1 MADRPSWWNG
11 AVVKRVAIEGWS
23 MVSNA
28 IEKGEPTIAAVR
40 AAGDVATELV
50 RGGQERK
57 TALVKDELAE
67 KQSARER
74 RNAGYLH
81 DLAEEAADNQL
92 VRDRASMRG
101 LFQLNAATSAVNL
114 AGDIVYRVV
123 DGVVADRVARAEHE
137 RTLVR
142 LHTAAELA
150 ESAAER
156 DHVRELDLAQERA
169 VLSLRVQ
176 QRVKEDDRESADGP
190 FGVPDSV
197 MREQLAQHTDDGRL
211 PALMIA
217 PFHRDGDLPGVEGF
231 RPSVREMWD
240 ASAWGQD
247 AVLAEGFTRR
257 ALHRMDYDLL
267 RIGQVVGDL
276 PVILVWGVVR
286 ADHQVVPKLTAWN
299 LGSRPD
305 GRATSLT
312 FTPMVLPRSDER
324 VEFEN
329 ALGELLTGVLCA
341 MTDRF
346 HLVRHGRPPSI
357 ETLRSAPPEIRQ
369 ALALSAVLA
378 YDTAIRHGVLPDEEA
393 VAGQA
398 HLLSAS
404 GLTDQA
410 TETVTDALD
419 TLTDSTRPARELI
432 TAARE
437 TAAVADELGDPD
449 LSARAGRLLDD
460 LCRRAVGELYGGSR

>member
-1 MADRPSWWNG
+1 
-11 AVVKRVAIEGWS
+11 VAIEGWS
-23 MVSNA
+23 VVSNA

-40 AAGDVATELV
+40 AAGEVGTELV

-57 TALVKDELAE
+57 TARLKDDLAE

-74 RNAGYLH
+74 RNARFFH
-81 DLAEEAADNQL
+81 ELAEEAADNQL
-92 VRDRASMRG
+92 VRDRAVARG
-101 LFQLNAATSAVNL
+101 LFLFSAATRAVNL
-114 AGDIVYRVV
+114 AGDVVYRVV
-123 DGVVADRVARAEHE
+123 DGVVSDWEARAEHE

-142 LHTAAELA
+142 LEAAAELA
-150 ESAAER
+150 ERAAER
-156 DHVRELDLAQERA
+156 DHVRELDLARERA
-169 VLSLRVQ
+169 VLSLGVQ
-176 QRVKEDDRESADGP
+176 QRLREDDRESADGP

-197 MREQLAQHTDDGRL
+197 MRARLARQTADGRV

-217 PFHRDGDLPGVEGF
+217 PFHRDGGDVPGVVGF
-231 RPSVREMWD
+231 RAGVREMWE
-240 ASAWGQD
+240 ASEWRAD
-247 AVLAEGFTRR
+247 AVLAEGFTSR
-257 ALHRMDYDLL
+257 ALHRMDHDLL

-305 GRATSLT
+305 GRAASMT
-312 FTPMVLPRSDER
+312 FAPMVLPPGEER
-324 VEFEN
+324 VAFEN

-357 ETLRSAPPEIRQ
+357 DTLRSAPPEIRQ

-378 YDTAIRHGVLPDEEA
+378 YDTAIRQGVLPDEEA

-410 TETVTDALD
+410 TESATDALD
-419 TLTDSTRPARELI
+419 TLTGSTRPARELI
-432 TAARE
+432 TAASE
-437 TAAVADELGDPD
+437 VAAVAEELGDSD
-449 LSARAGRLLDD
+449 LSARARHLLDE